1 MIVGL
6 GVDLIEIDRVKRAHL
21 KHGQRFIDRLFTPG
35 EARYCLRKKD
45 PYPSLAGRFAAK
57 EAVIKAF
64 GHGFGGR
71 WKWTQ
76 IEVVR
81 EPSGK
86 PTLKLAGIME
96 ELRVRRQIDRV
107 HLTIAHSKRDATA
120 TVIFESSKPAKT
132 KSRHKDK
139 KTPRKSSENWKRKT

>member
-6 GVDLIEIDRVKRAHL
+6 GVDLIEIDRVKKAHL
-21 KHGQRFIDRLFTPG
+21 KHGQRFIDRIYTPQ
-35 EARYCLRKKD
+35 EAKYCLRKKD

-71 WKWTQ
+71 WKWIH
-76 IEVVR
+76 IEVIR
-81 EPSGK
+81 ELSGK
-86 PTLKLAGIME
+86 PNLKLAGIME
-96 ELRVRRQIDRV
+96 KLRVERKINRV

-120 TVIFESSKPAKT
+120 TVLFETS
-132 KSRHKDK
+132 DD
-139 KTPRKSSENWKRKT
+139 RKSD

>member
-6 GVDLIEIDRVKRAHL
+6 GVDLIEIERVKEAHL
-21 KHGQRFIDRLFTPG
+21 QHGDRFIKRLFTSG
-35 EARYCLRKKD
+35 EAAYCLRKKD

-57 EAVIKAF
+57 EATIKAF
-64 GHGFGGR
+64 SHGFGGR
-71 WKWTQ
+71 WKWTH

-86 PTLKLAGIME
+86 PTLKLTGIME
-96 ELRVRRQIDRV
+96 KLRFERKIDRV

-120 TVIFESSKPAKT
+120 TVLLESSGKG
-132 KSRHKDK
+132 K
-139 KTPRKSSENWKRKT
+139 KK

>member
-6 GVDLIEIDRVKRAHL
+6 GMDLIEIERVKQAHL
-21 KHGQRFIDRLFTPG
+21 KHGQRFIDRIYTPA
-35 EARYCLRKKD
+35 EAKYCLKKSD
-45 PYPSLAGRFAAK
+45 PYPSLAGRFSAK

-64 GHGFGGR
+64 SHGFGGR

-86 PTLKLAGIME
+86 PALKLAGIME
-96 ELRVRRQIDRV
+96 KLRVERNITNMQ
-107 HLTIAHSKRDATA
+107 LTISHSKRDATA
-120 TVIFESSKPAKT
+120 TVILETELKNNYH
-132 KSRHKDK
+132 REDK
-139 KTPRKSSENWKRKT
+139 KKSKKKR

>member
-6 GVDLIEIDRVKRAHL
+6 GVDLIEIERVKQAHL
-21 KHGQRFIDRLFTPG
+21 KHGKRFIDRLFTPA
-35 EARYCLRKKD
+35 EAKYCLKKKD

-64 GHGFGGR
+64 SHGFGGR
-71 WKWTQ
+71 WKWIH

-81 EPSGK
+81 EISGK
-86 PTLKLAGIME
+86 PTLRFTGILE
-96 ELRVRRQIDRV
+96 KLRVQRKIKLV

-120 TVIFESSKPAKT
+120 TVLLET
-132 KSRHKDK
+132 KG
-139 KTPRKSSENWKRKT
+139 TA

>member
-6 GVDLIEIDRVKRAHL
+6 GVDLIEIERVKQAHL
-21 KHGQRFIDRLFTPG
+21 KHGQRFIERLFTRG
-35 EARYCLRKKD
+35 ESEYCLRKSD

-64 GHGFGGR
+64 SHGFGGR

-81 EPSGK
+81 EISGK
-86 PTLKLAGIME
+86 PTLKLTGIME
-96 ELRVRRQIDRV
+96 KLRSQRKIDRM

-120 TVIFESSKPAKT
+120 TVIFESSQI
-132 KSRHKDK
+132 RK
-139 KTPRKSSENWKRKT
+139 KK

>member
-6 GVDLIEIDRVKRAHL
+6 GVDLIEIERVKRAHL
-21 KHGQRFIDRLFTPG
+21 KHGQRFIDRLFTSA
-35 EARYCLRKKD
+35 EAKYCLRKKD

-64 GHGFGGR
+64 SYGFGGR

-81 EPSGK
+81 AVTGK
-86 PTLKLAGIME
+86 PSLRFTGIME
-96 ELRVRRQIDRV
+96 KLRTQRKINQV

-120 TVIFESSKPAKT
+120 TVIFESAKT
-132 KSRHKDK
+132 GGK
-139 KTPRKSSENWKRKT
+139 K

>member
-1 MIVGL
+1 MIVGT
-6 GVDLIEIDRVKRAHL
+6 GVDLIEIERVKKAHQR
-21 KHGQRFIDRLFTPG
+21 HGDRFIRRLYTAL
-35 EARYCLRKKD
+35 EARYCLKKKD

-64 GHGFGGR
+64 SRGFGGR

-86 PTLKLAGIME
+86 PSIRLTGILEKL
-96 ELRVRRQIDRV
+96 RKDRKIKTI
-107 HLTIAHSKRDATA
+107 HLSIAHSKRDATA
-120 TVIFESSKPAKT
+120 TVLLEK
-132 KSRHKDK
+132 
-139 KTPRKSSENWKRKT
+139 N

>member
-6 GVDLIEIDRVKRAHL
+6 GVDLIEIDRVKSAHL

-35 EARYCLRKKD
+35 EAHYCLRKKD
-45 PYPSLAGRFAAK
+45 PYPSLAGRFAVK

-86 PTLKLAGIME
+86 PTLKLTGIME
-96 ELRVRRQIDRV
+96 ELRTKRNIDRV

-120 TVIFESSKPAKT
+120 TVIFESSKAGKT
-132 KSRHKDK
+132 KVRHKDT
-139 KTPRKSSENWKRKT
+139 KTSRKS

>member
-6 GVDLIEIDRVKRAHL
+6 GVDLIEIDRVKRAHE
-21 KHGQRFIDRLFTPG
+21 KHGQRFIDRLYTKA
-35 EARYCLRKKD
+35 EAQYCLRKKD

-64 GHGFGGR
+64 SHGFGGR

-81 EPSGK
+81 SLSGK
-86 PTLKLAGIME
+86 PDLKFTGIME
-96 ELRVRRQIDRV
+96 ELRLERGIDRV
-107 HLTIAHSKRDATA
+107 HLSIAHSKRDATA
-120 TVIFESSKPAKT
+120 HVIFESTTGK
-132 KSRHKDK
+132 
-139 KTPRKSSENWKRKT
+139 

>member
-6 GVDLIEIDRVKRAHL
+6 GVDLIEIERVKKAHL
-21 KHGQRFIDRLFTPG
+21 KHGQRFIDRLFTPA
-35 EARYCLRKKD
+35 EAKYCLKKKD

-64 GHGFGGR
+64 SYGFGGR

-81 EPSGK
+81 AVTGK
-86 PTLKLAGIME
+86 PSLRFTGIME
-96 ELRVRRQIDRV
+96 KLRAQRKINQV

-120 TVIFESSKPAKT
+120 TVIFESGKGGG
-132 KSRHKDK
+132 K
-139 KTPRKSSENWKRKT
+139 K

>member
-1 MIVGL
+1 MIAGL
-6 GVDLIEIDRVKRAHL
+6 GVDLIEIERVKQAHVRF
-21 KHGQRFIDRLFTPG
+21 GRRFIERVFTPA
-35 EARYCLRKKD
+35 EARYCLKKKD

-64 GHGFGGR
+64 SHGFGGR

-81 EPSGK
+81 EMSGK
-86 PTLKLAGIME
+86 PTLKFTGILE
-96 ELRVRRQIDRV
+96 KLRKERKIARI

-120 TVIFESSKPAKT
+120 NVLFETDDGVKP
-132 KSRHKDK
+132 
-139 KTPRKSSENWKRKT
+139 

>member
-6 GVDLIEIDRVKRAHL
+6 GVDLIEIERVKQAHL
-21 KHGQRFIDRLFTPG
+21 KHGKRFIERLFTPA
-35 EARYCLRKKD
+35 EARYCLGKKD

-64 GHGFGGR
+64 SHGFGGR

-81 EPSGK
+81 ERSGK
-86 PTLKLAGIME
+86 PNIELTGILDRLKDQRPIHRL
-96 ELRVRRQIDRV
+96 
-107 HLTIAHSKRDATA
+107 HPSIAHSHRD
-120 TVIFESSKPAKT
+120 
-132 KSRHKDK
+132 
-139 KTPRKSSENWKRKT
+139 